1 VTRVLGFRFPEA
13 ASSDAPAAGTVA
25 KRGFLVTRW
34 QQMQAE
40 IATQLDALCAA
51 IGANLPYEQ
60 PDAIRSGVTRAL
72 APVLDGMRNSINA
85 AVDESIN
92 AGDGRYAAVGRAVAA
107 CRASFAGNELIA
119 ALAENSLTSGAA
131 FTAAISG
138 ALDEVERRLTA

>member
-1 VTRVLGFRFPEA
+1 
-13 ASSDAPAAGTVA
+13 
-25 KRGFLVTRW
+25 
-34 QQMQAE
+34 
-40 IATQLDALCAA
+40 
-51 IGANLPYEQ
+51 
-60 PDAIRSGVTRAL
+60 
-72 APVLDGMRNSINA
+72 MRNSINA